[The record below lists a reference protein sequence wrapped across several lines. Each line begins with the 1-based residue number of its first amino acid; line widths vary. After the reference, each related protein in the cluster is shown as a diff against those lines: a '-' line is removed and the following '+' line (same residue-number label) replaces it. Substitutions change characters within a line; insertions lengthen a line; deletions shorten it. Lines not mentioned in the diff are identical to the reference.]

1 MEEMKSSVTIND
13 FYVKLS
19 ERVSDYTARLLL
31 HTAVLKSGLK
41 EEQHAPLK
49 SEDAKSIC
57 LALIGQGGPAFHVG
71 RDIYQ
76 TLS

>member
-1 MEEMKSSVTIND
+1 MDNNVTIHD

-19 ERVSDYTARLLL
+19 ERVSDFNARLLL
-31 HTAVLKSGLK
+31 HTALLKSGLK
-41 EEQHAPLK
+41 DERHAPLN

-71 RDIYQ
+71 RNMYQ
-76 TLS
+76 QIQ

>member
-1 MEEMKSSVTIND
+1 MSQAKITIHD

-19 ERVSDYTARLLL
+19 EKVSDSNARLLL

-41 EEQHAPLK
+41 EERHAPLK

-76 TLS
+76 QIS

>member
-1 MEEMKSSVTIND
+1 MDNNVTIHD

-19 ERVSDYTARLLL
+19 ERVSDFNARLLL
-31 HTAVLKSGLK
+31 HTALLKSGLK
-41 EEQHAPLK
+41 DERHAPLK

-71 RDIYQ
+71 RHMYQ
-76 TLS
+76 QLQ